1 MLMFLLKYYKIFCL
15 LKGEWDLHIEVQEQQ
30 QDQKS
35 KQI

>member
-15 LKGEWDLHIEVQEQQ
+15 LKEEWDWHIEVQEQQ
-30 QDQKS
+30 QDQES

>member
-15 LKGEWDLHIEVQEQQ
+15 LKEECDGHIEVQEQQ
-30 QDQKS
+30 EDQKS